1 MRPLAIY
8 LKYLYFSSLN
18 EMILFVIVYVK
29 LIFGFGIA
37 HVNSNAYQVHTNNIM
52 LQ

>member
-1 MRPLAIY
+1 MP
-8 LKYLYFSSLN
+8 
-18 EMILFVIVYVK
+18 LFVIIYGK

-37 HVNSNAYQVHTNNIM
+37 EANSNAYQVHTNNIM